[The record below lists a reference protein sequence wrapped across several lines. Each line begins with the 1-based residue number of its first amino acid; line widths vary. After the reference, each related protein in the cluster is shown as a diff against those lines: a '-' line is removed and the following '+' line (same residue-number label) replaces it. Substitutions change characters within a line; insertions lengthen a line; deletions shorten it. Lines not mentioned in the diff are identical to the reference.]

1 MRRYRLIFTG
11 PLCIIKRPFILCRIS
26 YARTM
31 REDLMKKHGS
41 KKLLALTLAVALG
54 AAVFTGCSIFEYN
67 EDADLNQ
74 VILEIAPMEYTYEVP
89 MYEDYTD
96 PDGNKVYAINEDPDS
111 ADYGKTTT
119 ETVKAVKRTHDGEPI
134 HKAKKDGDEVLY
146 IGYEKTAEGAYDY
159 TRPVEV
165 KQNDPR
171 IYAEK
176 DGKNNDNHY
185 VEPESGEE
193 YEFVRYCD
201 NGTNKYAEWKH
212 VSDGVLYAGDIVV
225 DGNESNT
232 ASGAANYRSFFPTV
246 TYYTATGG
254 RSANWEWYE
263 NIPVYETATAMTEG
277 EVFYK
282 TTMIDYFD
290 QYAYSMVTE
299 EGYTVEECFDEFVEM
314 LYTSY
319 LTGVEAD
326 IYRAGGYIE
335 NGYNGW
341 GVTEWNNVNRSIY
354 DQIDMTLEDL
364 YEEISSDYD
373 QTWPDIAGD
382 TEESTSDEVDEEYEK
397 DYEVWHITQEPERL
411 IGNTDDAKLN
421 SLQRKGMR
429 KFVDTIE
436 DAIEDSYTVS
446 DSERAHYLDE
456 INQMRGML
464 TSNENTDKLYV
475 TLYKYDVIWY
485 LYGESE
491 EYTLKTSELKEYI
504 VKDVTEDEAGA
515 RLSFASEL
523 AAQKAEFTDDI
534 EAYYTAATGNETI
547 LYFADEEIFWVKH
560 ILIPFSDEQT
570 AALENYKNAG
580 NSDAAVNAYR
590 ERLGAE
596 VEVYKYVDGVK
607 DESRSYTFDQAWAD
621 IRAKMNAV
629 ASDPYAA
636 SRTFDELI
644 DTYNTDEGIKNN
656 EMGYAVTATSED
668 EGGRDESYMI
678 EFATE
683 SRALY
688 RAYKKGMSLYDFKAS
703 DPNDSYKLS
712 KYDDPDG
719 AKVGIGSISVPV
731 LTDYG
736 WHILYLNFVPRA
748 GQTRSFDEYLTSG
761 RYTTAGASFITD
773 ITTMRD
779 NYYNNWRTV
788 TVDGYTKK
796 DGLITAHPERFGT
809 KLDEYE
815 KQFAPEDT
823 EEETEETTDDT
834 TTTTTTE

>member
-1 MRRYRLIFTG
+1 MRAL
-11 PLCIIKRPFILCRIS
+11 
-26 YARTM
+26 M

-41 KKLLALTLAVALG
+41 RKLLALTLAVALS
-54 AAVFTGCSIFEYN
+54 AAVFTGCSIFEYD
-67 EDADLNQ
+67 EDKDLNQ

-96 PDGNKVYAINEDPDS
+96 PAGNKVYAIDEDPNS
-111 ADYGKTTT
+111 VNYGKPTA
-119 ETVKAVKRTHDGEPI
+119 ETVKSVKRTHDGEPI
-134 HKAKKDGDEVLY
+134 HKAKKDGSDVLY
-146 IGYEKTAEGAYDY
+146 LGYEKNDDGTYDY
-159 TRPVEV
+159 QRPVEV
-165 KQNDPR
+165 KKGDER
-171 IYAEK
+171 IFVEK
-176 DGKNNDNHY
+176 DGKNNDNHF

-193 YEFVRYCD
+193 YEFIRYID
-201 NGTNKYAEWKH
+201 NGSSKYAEWKS
-212 VSDGVLYAGDIVV
+212 VSDGVLYAGDITV
-225 DGNESNT
+225 DGVTSTT
-232 ASGAANYRSFFPTV
+232 ANKAPNYKDFFPTV
-246 TYYTATGG
+246 TYIGASGG
-254 RSANWEWYE
+254 NTANWEWNEYTP
-263 NIPVYETATAMTEG
+263 IYETATGKTEG

-282 TTMIDYFD
+282 TTMINYFD

-299 EGYTVEECFDEFVEM
+299 QGYTVEECFDEFIEM

-341 GVTEWNNVNRSIY
+341 GVTEWNTVNKSIY
-354 DQIDMTLEDL
+354 DQIDTTLEDL
-364 YEEISSDYD
+364 YAEISSDYD
-373 QTWPDIAGD
+373 QIWPDIAGD
-382 TEESTSDEVDEEYEK
+382 SNDAESSDVDEEYEK
-397 DYEVWHITQEPERL
+397 DYEVWHITQEPERC
-411 IGNTDDAKLN
+411 IGQSNDPKLN

-446 DSERAHYLDE
+446 DTERAHYLDE
-456 INQMRGML
+456 IKEMRNML
-464 TSNENTDKLYV
+464 TSNNTIDKLYI
-475 TLYKYDVIWY
+475 TLYKYDVIMY

-491 EYTLKTSELKEYI
+491 EYTLKTNELKEYV
-504 VKDVTEDEAGA
+504 VKDVTADEAGA
-515 RLSFASEL
+515 RVAFNAEL
-523 AAQKAEFTDDI
+523 QAQKAEFTDDI

-570 AALENYKNAG
+570 KALENYKNAG
-580 NSDAAVNAYR
+580 NSDAAVKAFR
-590 ERLGAE
+590 ERLGRD

-607 DESRSYTFDQAWAD
+607 DESRTYTFDYAWSD
-621 IRAKMNAV
+621 IKAKMNAV

-644 DTYNTDEGIKNN
+644 ATYNTDEGIKDN

-668 EGGRDESYMI
+668 EGGKEESYMI

-688 RAYKKGMSLYDFKAS
+688 RAYKNNMSLYDFKAG
-703 DPNDSYKLS
+703 DPNDSYELTEF
-712 KYDDPDG
+712 DDPNG
-719 AKVGIGSISVPV
+719 KEVEVGSISVPV

-736 WHILYLNFVPRA
+736 WHIMYLNFAPVA
-748 GQTRSFDEYLTSG
+748 GQTRSFGEYFTSG
-761 RYTTAGASFITD
+761 RFTTVGSSFISD
-773 ITTMRD
+773 ITTMQD

-788 TVDGYTKK
+788 IVDGYAKK
-796 DGLITAHPERFGT
+796 EGLITAHPERFGT

-815 KQFAPEDT
+815 EQYAPDDN
-823 EEETEETTDDT
+823 EEENTEGTTEDGSDT
-834 TTTTTTE
+834 ATTTE